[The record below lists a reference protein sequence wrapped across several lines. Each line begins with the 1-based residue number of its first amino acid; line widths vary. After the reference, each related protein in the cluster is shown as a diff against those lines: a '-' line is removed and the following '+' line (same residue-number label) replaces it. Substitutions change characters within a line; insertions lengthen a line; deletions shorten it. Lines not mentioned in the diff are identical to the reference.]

1 VKEQK
6 KSAVGRGVTTA
17 GRQAQALGGSDFV
30 RGVITELR
38 RVTWPTRDEWVSA
51 TVLTIALVIG
61 IGLFTYALDQLF
73 GWLFTLIRLPNQ

>member
-6 KSAVGRGVTTA
+6 KGGVTRGPTA
-17 GRQAQALGGSDFV
+17 ASRQAQALGGHDFV
-30 RGVITELR
+30 RGVIAELR

-73 GWLFTLIRLPNQ
+73 GFLFNLVRLPSQ

>member
-6 KSAVGRGVTTA
+6 KGAVARGASTA
-17 GRQAQALGGSDFV
+17 SRQAQALGGSDFV
-30 RGVITELR
+30 RGVIAELR

-61 IGLFTYALDQLF
+61 IGLFTFALDQLF
-73 GWLFTLIRLPNQ
+73 GWLFNLIRLPSL